1 MRVARAKLERLIEAF
16 GEPINGCWDIAH
28 EGNWIEVKPHKKP
41 GLFQVNCLL
50 SEFTRTIS
58 NEVAFKEAYVNY
70 FEEI

>member
-1 MRVARAKLERLIEAF
+1 MRVIKTTAEVLTKLF
-16 GEPINGCWDIAH
+16 GEVEFNTWDIEH
-28 EGNWIEVKPHKKP
+28 NGNWLEISPHKKP